1 MRAKQEIMPKF
12 QIGQLVEFSA
22 NRFQE
27 EDDRYEDYNLKY
39 KKGGQGYVFD
49 VYSKGLDGISE
60 SNTFYKIKV
69 GMSDIIDVPET
80 DIFDPN
86 ASVRA
91 KVEAKLR
98 AAQENKEFKDT
109 ERIGGSKKEKAAY
122 KHILSSDLAE
132 IEKDE
137 ATAIELVKK
146 DKVYPKVDIPGEQA
160 KGTSGGAAYLK
171 VKMRESF
178 SSTPPPTKKINPFLL
193 SLAKTFPLFNC
204 EIISGIT

>member
-1 MRAKQEIMPKF
+1 MPKF

-27 EDDRYEDYNLKY
+27 EEDRYEDYNLKY
-39 KKGGQGYVFD
+39 KKGGQGYVLD

-109 ERIGGSKKEKAAY
+109 ERIGGR
-122 KHILSSDLAE
+122 I
-132 IEKDE
+132 
-137 ATAIELVKK
+137 
-146 DKVYPKVDIPGEQA
+146 QA
-160 KGTSGGAAYLK
+160 HTFIRSCRNRKG
-171 VKMRESF
+171 
-178 SSTPPPTKKINPFLL
+178 
-193 SLAKTFPLFNC
+193 
-204 EIISGIT
+204 